1 MEKSYESNPYTYFVL
16 HYIKPSSFLITTL
29 AHVSLFPSFPSEGLV
44 ETFTISSDLLQSM
57 LVASV

>member
-1 MEKSYESNPYTYFVL
+1 MKAIHIRILY
-16 HYIKPSSFLITTL
+16 YITLTTL